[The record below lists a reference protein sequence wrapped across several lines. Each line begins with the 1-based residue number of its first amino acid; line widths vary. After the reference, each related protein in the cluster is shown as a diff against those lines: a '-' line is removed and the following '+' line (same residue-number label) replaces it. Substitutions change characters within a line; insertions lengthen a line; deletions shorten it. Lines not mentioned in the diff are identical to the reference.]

1 MKLIDMYMISCK
13 LVLSGIV
20 AKVSTP
26 TAVVFGIYPC
36 SLFSTT

>member
-13 LVLSGIV
+13 SVLSGIV
-20 AKVSTP
+20 TVVSTP